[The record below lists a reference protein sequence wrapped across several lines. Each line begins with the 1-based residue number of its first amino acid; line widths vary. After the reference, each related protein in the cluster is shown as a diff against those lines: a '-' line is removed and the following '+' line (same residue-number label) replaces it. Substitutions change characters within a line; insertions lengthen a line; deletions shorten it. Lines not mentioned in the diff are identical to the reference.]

1 MLKFRKYGENTIN
14 LQYIKSLL
22 IKIISLIS
30 VGIYNYKHISQQKF
44 SPYSQ
49 NITRI
54 KVRDGKL
61 AKIGIISDL
70 QLKKNISN
78 NYFDFYAYNVNR
90 ALKIFSKA

>member
-1 MLKFRKYGENTIN
+1 MRKIKLI
-14 LQYIKSLL
+14 LQYIKSLLL

-30 VGIYNYKHISQQKF
+30 FGIYNYKNNGQQKF

-49 NITRI
+49 NITKI

-70 QLKKNISN
+70 QLKKNISTN
-78 NYFDFYAYNVNR
+78 FFNYYSYNVYR

>member
-1 MLKFRKYGENTIN
+1 MRKIKLI
-14 LQYIKSLL
+14 LQYIKSLLL

-30 VGIYNYKHISQQKF
+30 FGIYNYKNNSQKKF

-49 NITRI
+49 NITKI

-70 QLKKNISN
+70 QLKKNITTKFFTN
-78 NYFDFYAYNVNR
+78 YAYNVFR
-90 ALKIFSKA
+90 ALKIFSKT